1 MTQVQNLRQ
10 QLEIANDRLLEIEAD
25 AATSRIEL
33 HTLTQHIQTKANE
46 QLRSVSEELRS
57 TKTLVERYKG
67 NWLREKR
74 KQHELSSSVATNTNY
89 VVIGG
94 NTANVKNNEINMVA
108 ENVTSATA
116 TTIPSWG
123 MGSLLGNFNGEEL
136 RKVTPRVCS
145 DNNVDNI
152 DIGGDKEYN
161 NDTTDDNVRG
171 GGFDDNIDMYDNDN
185 VDDSNSRIPT
195 SFSGK
200 KRKSSSSI
208 NHSASSGVLLNFT
221 NHHNKTMSAAA
232 QVVESSNNSV
242 RIRIVMQLLH
252 HDEMGCYY
260 HHDHQYKIP
269 SPNLQPLP
277 SCGDKI
283 EVETQKYVRSILCHM
298 ISTNESPQHSG
309 TIDCNLSISGLL
321 HILVVRFNMLFHH
334 ITDGQDGLS
343 LDNNNPI
350 TESCM
355 LHAAA
360 TTDSSSSR
368 GKDTIDSYPKMILV
382 TNANESA
389 FEKQMMY
396 ESISWNAALYLL
408 SVIHDILLLG
418 VNTREDV
425 RLWIYQSR
433 DQLCNNNNNN
443 SDARTSSSS
452 VHDGDAV
459 SADMHPRIEGL
470 AFPGRIPGRRRNDYD
485 RKEALWTANCR
496 SKSPIDQQRRRLSDW
511 DPLTMI
517 PTFNLFF
524 ELIVGLMKGSIFDHS
539 CSSRGSDYSDSESDQ
554 ALVAQLIQL
563 KAIDLVSTLMSDAP
577 PHDHAAA
584 SDNHVH
590 PTPYLWKFWFDSLIP
605 TTQSSMMPTSDFV
618 PTVGDFFSP
627 WEKREDNNCNNNQS
641 GRRHS
646 TMLLVHSTPNEQY
659 KRGTEKIGR
668 TGSKQPRDD
677 VASSREINTGN
688 LHHLQLS
695 IVIKDRILR
704 LITQFVLSSSSVNQN
719 LYRVVDESNMTSLA
733 KRILAAILDHMDGFI
748 LQYLSDGILSSSSDC
763 DPKSSTTDQC
773 LRLCLCCIQFLL
785 VMSRSNEGIR
795 LLRVQMRLE
804 TEEDEASC
812 WSQSSIGCMTMVLN
826 GALTF
831 AMRIDDGMEGSQN
844 QPDGVAHA
852 LTLIVER
859 CIAFFKA
866 LLLFVEHQRESSS
879 KAATFLVLTSEHRTI
894 FQSCCQRILAHQSP
908 KTVLDP
914 PRLLHFSKE
923 LKSDVCYLY
932 EELVLDAEKEIGN

>member
-67 NWLREKR
+67 NWLREKIR
-74 KQHELSSSVATNTNY
+74 KQQQHESSSSSVATNTNN

-94 NTANVKNNEINMVA
+94 GNNANVKNNEIINMVIA
-108 ENVTSATA
+108 ENITSATTA
-116 TTIPSWG
+116 TTTIPSWG
-123 MGSLLGNFNGEEL
+123 MGSLLGNFNSDEL
-136 RKVTPRVCS
+136 RKVTPRVSS
-145 DNNVDNI
+145 DNNVDNV
-152 DIGGDKEYN
+152 DIGGTKEYN
-161 NDTTDDNVRG
+161 NDTTDDNVCS
-171 GGFDDNIDMYDNDN
+171 GGFDGNIDMYDNDN
-185 VDDSNSRIPT
+185 ADNSNSQILT

-208 NHSASSGVLLNFT
+208 NHAASSGVILNPT
-221 NHHNKTMSAAA
+221 NHHTKTISAAA
-232 QVVESSNNSV
+232 QIVESRNYSV

-260 HHDHQYKIP
+260 HHDHQYQIP
-269 SPNLQPLP
+269 SPILQPLP
-277 SCGDKI
+277 SGEDKI
-283 EVETQKYVRSILCHM
+283 EVETQKHVRSILCHM

-309 TIDCNLSISGLL
+309 TTVDGNLSISGLL
-321 HILVVRFNMLFHH
+321 HILVVRFNMLFHNR
-334 ITDGQDGLS
+334 TDGQDGLS
-343 LDNNNPI
+343 SLDNNNTI
-350 TESCM
+350 TKSCM

-360 TTDSSSSR
+360 ATTDSKSTSSSSSR

-382 TNANESA
+382 TTNANECRY
-389 FEKQMMY
+389 EKEMMY
-396 ESISWNAALYLL
+396 ECISWNAALYLL
-408 SVIHDILLLG
+408 SVLHDILLLS

-459 SADMHPRIEGL
+459 CAVMHPRIEGL
-470 AFPGRIPGRRRNDYD
+470 AISGCIPGRRRNDYD

-496 SKSPIDQQRRRLSDW
+496 SSSPINQQRRRLSDW

-539 CSSRGSDYSDSESDQ
+539 SSSRGVDISDSESHQ
-554 ALVAQLIQL
+554 VLVAQLIQL

-584 SDNHVH
+584 SDNRMH

-627 WEKREDNNCNNNQS
+627 WEKREDNNNCNNNNQS

-646 TMLLVHSTPNEQY
+646 TMLLVHSMPYEQY
-659 KRGTEKIGR
+659 KRGMEKIGR

-688 LHHLQLS
+688 LLHLQLS
-695 IVIKDRILR
+695 IVVKDRILR

-733 KRILAAILDHMDGFI
+733 KRILAAILDHMDEYV
-748 LQYLSDGILSSSSDC
+748 LQYLSDDTLSSSDC
-763 DPKSSTTDQC
+763 NRKSSTTDQC

-795 LLRVQMRLE
+795 LLRLQMRLE

-844 QPDGVAHA
+844 QPDGVAQA

-879 KAATFLVLTSEHRTI
+879 KCFGYVSLPH
-894 FQSCCQRILAHQSP
+894 
-908 KTVLDP
+908 
-914 PRLLHFSKE
+914 
-923 LKSDVCYLY
+923 
-932 EELVLDAEKEIGN
+932 